1 MSPEE
6 TLAGWL
12 SNYAPLT
19 AEVDDRL
26 YPDVAPEP
34 ERAVLPLLVYLRGG
48 TEPIATIH
56 GSVLGAQ
63 VTLQTQAWATT
74 RPEAEA
80 IGDLIV
86 SALAANGEPYI
97 ARDAL
102 YDETTGNYGV
112 TVDVTILALPE

>member
-86 SALAANGEPYI
+86 SALAA
-97 ARDAL
+97 DAL
-102 YDETTGNYGV
+102 FDETTGNYGV